1 MVRNSS
7 LDFRGEPTVKLAV
20 ELFAG
25 LYGDVVF
32 FSASSVPLIPMIGV
46 CETLA
51 AGRAA
56 PVVRTAPE

>member
-1 MVRNSS
+1 MIA

-25 LYGDVVF
+25 LYGEVEF
-32 FSASSVPLIPMIGV
+32 ASASAVPLIEMIGV

-51 AGRAA
+51 AGRAV
-56 PVVRTAPE
+56 PVTETMPE

>member
-1 MVRNSS
+1 M
-7 LDFRGEPTVKLAV
+7 KLAV

-25 LYGDVVF
+25 LYGDVEF
-32 FSASSVPLIPMIGV
+32 ASASAVPLIEMVGV

-56 PVVRTAPE
+56 PVMGTVPE